1 MASPQLQ
8 QAIDVIKAL
17 VSKAGSIEEM
27 RALNEQM
34 ARPPEPDIKCEPVVA
49 NGVRRNGSQ
58 RRALPPIASCSTYMA
73 AAM

>member
-8 QAIDVIKAL
+8 QIIDTIKAL
-17 VSKAGSIEEM
+17 ISKAGSIAEM

-34 ARPPEPDIKCEPVVA
+34 ARPAESDIKCEPLLA
-49 NGVRRNGSQ
+49 NGVKAEWIT